1 MAQGVVPF
9 LGSLL
14 DYLQLL
20 DTEMEDYLKER
31 EHGGGNREQDRSSL
45 RLHTQYTILLN
56 EYATVSYV
64 YVHVLRTV
72 GEDV

>member
-1 MAQGVVPF
+1 MLNG
-9 LGSLL
+9 
-14 DYLQLL
+14 
-20 DTEMEDYLKER
+20 
-31 EHGGGNREQDRSSL
+31 SSL

-64 YVHVLRTV
+64 YVHVLRVV